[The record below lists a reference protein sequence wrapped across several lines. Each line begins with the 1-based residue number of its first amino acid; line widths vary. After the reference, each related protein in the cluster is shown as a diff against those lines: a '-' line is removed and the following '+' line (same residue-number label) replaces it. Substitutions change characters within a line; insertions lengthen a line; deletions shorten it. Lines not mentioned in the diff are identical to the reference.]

1 MCIQQLQILKIMMTE
16 LYFQTLFSKDNLF
29 SLGPEIIRE
38 HYSHMRKLTFLTD
51 LIMLLRRNVMKIK
64 LVSL

>member
-16 LYFQTLFSKDNLF
+16 VYFQTLFSKDNLF

-38 HYSHMRKLTFLTD
+38 HYSQMRKLTFSTD
-51 LIMLLRRNVMKIK
+51 LIMLLWRNVMKIK
-64 LVSL
+64 LVRS

>member
-16 LYFQTLFSKDNLF
+16 VYFQTLLSKDNLF

-38 HYSHMRKLTFLTD
+38 HYSQMRKLTFSTD

-64 LVSL
+64 LVRS

>member
-29 SLGPEIIRE
+29 SPGPEIIRE
-38 HYSHMRKLTFLTD
+38 HYSQMRKLTFLTD
-51 LIMLLRRNVMKIK
+51 LIILLWRNVMKIK
-64 LVSL
+64 LVSS